1 MVIYGIIVIGLAY
14 MVTYST
20 VPVIGK
26 MLAKADFVRPN
37 FRGDMIPLGVGIVF
51 ALTLL
56 ITGSVWILLQ
66 PDQARNTLLFL
77 FAAFSM
83 ALLGLVD
90 DVFGSRE
97 ASGLKG
103 HLKKLLVEGELTT
116 GALKALAG
124 GMVSLL
130 ISLSLIKIE
139 KIQDIL
145 LVLLNTFIIALSANA
160 INLLDLRPGRAIK
173 GYLLLAAFLVAFGYN
188 QEEVWLL
195 GILTGSVLAYLPFDL
210 KAQTM
215 MGDTGSNVLG
225 ISVGLLAV
233 LVLPLTPKSVYFGLL
248 VLFHLYTEKF
258 SLTRTIENNR
268 VLKFIDMIGREK

>member
-1 MVIYGIIVIGLAY
+1 MVIYGIIVIILAY
-14 MVTYST
+14 MVTYSI

-56 ITGSVWILLQ
+56 VTGSVWILLQ

-130 ISLSLIKIE
+130 ISLALIKIE

-145 LVLLNTFIIALSANA
+145 LVLLNTFIIALSTNA